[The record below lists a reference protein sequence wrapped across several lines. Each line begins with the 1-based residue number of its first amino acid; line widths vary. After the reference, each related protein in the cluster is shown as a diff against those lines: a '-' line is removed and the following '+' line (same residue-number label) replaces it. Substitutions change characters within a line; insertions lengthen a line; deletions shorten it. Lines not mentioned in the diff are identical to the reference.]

1 MTEYLETFQ
10 RPLAATVAK
19 ERRIRS
25 DETASSEAVA
35 PFARHVEQRTVVLP
49 ELRILYL
56 PVPKAGCTTV
66 LWLLVELAGLP
77 PEAFAQSGVAEV
89 STALTV
95 HDLTLWGE
103 ERLLAGYAGEERER
117 LLTEDGWLRF
127 TVVRDPGTRLWSA
140 WQSKLLLREPRFAA
154 AFGDEPWF
162 PRIPERPAELVE
174 DFRRF
179 VAAIP
184 GGRADDVHWGVQLD
198 LVEQLPFTHVG
209 RVERLDETLAVL
221 REHVSSRRWP
231 PEGGQENRTTLPPPP
246 HAYDEETAAVVNER
260 YAADQRHFGYEPV
273 RPSDDAVAA
282 SEWEARVS
290 PFLPLVRDT
299 IDKHGR
305 IGQLHRL
312 VRRVQTLEETLAR
325 VTSRSMGPTR
335 APVLTNLEGRTEFNV
350 HWAWAEGPLEPGFTA
365 VVRVKNE
372 ARSLPWVLPPLLRAV
387 RRVILVDNGS
397 SDGSVDVA
405 RRLAAETGAT
415 DRLDVLAYPF
425 SVARC
430 GPEHLGTPA
439 DSLASLAYFYNW
451 SFSHVRTRYALKWDG
466 DMVLTDPLVNVLRD
480 LAWQLEAFDALVRM
494 PRYPLF
500 VADDRHAFLD
510 TGIVNREPWAWPNG
524 PGYSFTKAMEWELSV
539 SPADVETIVLPDW
552 SCIELKHLDVDEFA
566 HWSHNEFDASA
577 RTARKEREW
586 GVFHAL
592 AEGAEPPE
600 DVVRIEAPKGE
611 HVVDYVRSTWLPQ
624 RAND

>member
-1 MTEYLETFQ
+1 M
-10 RPLAATVAK
+10 
-19 ERRIRS
+19 
-25 DETASSEAVA
+25 
-35 PFARHVEQRTVVLP
+35 
-49 ELRILYL
+49 
-56 PVPKAGCTTV
+56 
-66 LWLLVELAGLP
+66 
-77 PEAFAQSGVAEV
+77 
-89 STALTV
+89 
-95 HDLTLWGE
+95 
-103 ERLLAGYAGEERER
+103 
-117 LLTEDGWLRF
+117 
-127 TVVRDPGTRLWSA
+127 
-140 WQSKLLLREPRFAA
+140 
-154 AFGDEPWF
+154 
-162 PRIPERPAELVE
+162 
-174 DFRRF
+174 
-179 VAAIP
+179 
-184 GGRADDVHWGVQLD
+184 
-198 LVEQLPFTHVG
+198 
-209 RVERLDETLAVL
+209 
-221 REHVSSRRWP
+221 
-231 PEGGQENRTTLPPPP
+231 
-246 HAYDEETAAVVNER
+246 
-260 YAADQRHFGYEPV
+260 
-273 RPSDDAVAA
+273 
-282 SEWEARVS
+282 
-290 PFLPLVRDT
+290 
-299 IDKHGR
+299 
-305 IGQLHRL
+305 
-312 VRRVQTLEETLAR
+312 
-325 VTSRSMGPTR
+325 
-335 APVLTNLEGRTEFNV
+335 
-350 HWAWAEGPLEPGFTA
+350 
-365 VVRVKNE
+365 
-372 ARSLPWVLPPLLRAV
+372 
-387 RRVILVDNGS
+387 ILVDTGS
-397 SDGSVDVA
+397 RAGCVDVA

-539 SPADVETIVLPDW
+539 SPADVETVVLPDW

-577 RTARKEREW
+577 RTARKERVW